1 MRPAAALAATLAA
14 ALPGCAPLLSPVG
27 LAVTAGATA
36 GTMAAQ
42 ERGFGGAVSDN
53 ALALAINDAWLQ
65 NDLAIWRKVSTSI
78 SEGVVVLTGSVR
90 YRETAERAEAIARG
104 VPGVRAVVNR
114 ITVEEWQGLGTL
126 AADRL
131 ITLRLRASLTV
142 AADVN
147 AVNYA
152 IDTVSGTVVLSG
164 IARDQAELD
173 RVVAL
178 AKATPGVKDVVTAVR
193 LRSEPPSAVAM
204 AAAPGRAPEPSR
216 SAVHV
221 AERPAAARV
230 VTAEALLPP

>member
-1 MRPAAALAATLAA
+1 MRPRAALAAALASAMAA
-14 ALPGCAPLLSPVG
+14 VGGCAPLLSPVG

-65 NDLAIWRKVSTSI
+65 HDLAVWRKVSTSI
-78 SEGVVVLTGSVR
+78 SDGVVVLTGSVR
-90 YRETAERAEAIARG
+90 YRETADRAEAIARG
-104 VPGVRAVVNR
+104 VPGVRSVVNH
-114 ITVEEWQGLGTL
+114 ITVEEEGQGLGTL

-131 ITLRLRASLTV
+131 ITLRLRASLTF
-142 AADVN
+142 APDVN

-178 AKATPGVKDVVTAVR
+178 ARATPGVRDVVTAVR
-193 LRSEPPSAVAM
+193 LRSEPPPPMAVA
-204 AAAPGRAPEPSR
+204 AALGPEP
-216 SAVHV
+216 
-221 AERPAAARV
+221 PGAARV
-230 VTAEALLPP
+230 VAAEVLPSP